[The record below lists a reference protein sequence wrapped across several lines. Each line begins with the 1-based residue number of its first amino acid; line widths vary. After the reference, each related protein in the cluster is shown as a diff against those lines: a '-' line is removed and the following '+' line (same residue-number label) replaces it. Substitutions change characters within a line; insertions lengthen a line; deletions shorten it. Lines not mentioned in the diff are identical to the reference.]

1 MIRRLA
7 MTRRASG
14 SARALVLATAAV
26 LATSGLAALTS
37 ARADALG
44 APSFAAAAAP
54 ALWPANPDWQRD
66 AQAPASRHVHPV
78 RVVSTAGQVSDAAAL
93 TDPGGGQ
100 SATLTRTAAD
110 TGPTDIVLD
119 YGKDVGGLPKFTVS
133 GETGSP
139 AMQAGY
145 SEALRFLTPTGDGG
159 TPFGSGDP
167 SPIDS

>member
-54 ALWPANPDWQRD
+54 ALWPANPDWQQYV
-66 AQAPASRHVHPV
+66 QAPASRHVHPV

-110 TGPTDIVLD
+110 TGPTDIVLASGTD
-119 YGKDVGGLPKFTVS
+119 AGALPKF
-133 GETGSP
+133 P
-139 AMQAGY
+139 
-145 SEALRFLTPTGDGG
+145 TPPT
-159 TPFGSGDP
+159 TAPP
-167 SPIDS
+167 PIH